1 MIFNS
6 KDELI
11 YKKVKENTIKSQIK
25 RKNNIIVEIDYG
37 FLAEN
42 FNISGNKIKKEIFC
56 SKGKCRIPII
66 ILKGGSGNE
75 YQITILFDYK
85 KLKKN
90 NIYFAEYSLLKLY
103 DKKTWD
109 DLLFI
114 YQNKK

>member
-6 KDELI
+6 KDELV

-25 RKNNIIVEIDYG
+25 RKNNIIIENDYG
-37 FLAEN
+37 LLAEY
-42 FNISGNKIKKEIFC
+42 FNISGNKIKKANFG
-56 SKGKCRIPII
+56 SKGKYIIPIM

-90 NIYFAEYSLLKLY
+90 NIYFAEYSLLKLC